1 MIITEVSKI
10 DRMVEEILGTTKGVI
25 SVDMK
30 DYALIKDNSSSLK
43 AIKVEIP
50 EMSEES
56 IGDLDQALTDT
67 CGDEECN
74 ILLYIATL
82 KSTENPITVEQM
94 QLFGNPLDRYV
105 ADSAHII
112 WGLGEYESGYD
123 GVTILIVV
131 GDSKSE

>member
-56 IGDLDQALTDT
+56 IGDLDQALADT
-67 CGDEECN
+67 CGDKECN

-82 KSTENPITVEQM
+82 KSTESPITVEQM
-94 QLFGNPLDRYV
+94 QLFGNSLDKYV
-105 ADSAHII
+105 SDSAHII

-123 GVTILIVV
+123 GVAILIVV
-131 GDSKSE
+131 GDSK

>member
-1 MIITEVSKI
+1 MIITDVSQI
-10 DRMVEEILGTTKGVI
+10 DRMVEELLGSTKGII

-30 DYALIKDNSSSLK
+30 DYGLIKDSSSSLK
-43 AIKVEIP
+43 AVKVEIP

-56 IGDLDQALTDT
+56 IGVLDQALADT

-82 KSTENPITVEQM
+82 KSTEHPITVEQM
-94 QLFGNPLDRYV
+94 QFFGNSLDKYV
-105 ADSAHII
+105 ADSANII

-123 GVTILIVV
+123 GVTILVVV
-131 GDSKSE
+131 GDSK

>member
-1 MIITEVSKI
+1 MIITEVSLI

-56 IGDLDQALTDT
+56 IGDLDQALVDT
-67 CGDEECN
+67 CGDKECN

-82 KSTENPITVEQM
+82 KSTQNPITVEQM
-94 QLFGNPLDRYV
+94 QLFGNSLDKYV
-105 ADSAHII
+105 SDSAHII

-131 GDSKSE
+131 GDSN

>member
-1 MIITEVSKI
+1 MIITDVSQI
-10 DRMVEEILGTTKGVI
+10 DHMVEEMLASTKGVI

-30 DYALIKDNSSSLK
+30 DYGLIKNSSSSLK

-50 EMSEES
+50 EMSERS
-56 IGDLDQALTDT
+56 IEVLDQALADT

-82 KSTENPITVEQM
+82 KSTENPLTVEQM
-94 QLFGNPLDRYV
+94 QFLGNSLDRYV
-105 ADSAHII
+105 ADSANII

-123 GVTILIVV
+123 GVTILLVV
-131 GDSKSE
+131 GDSK

>member
-1 MIITEVSKI
+1 
-10 DRMVEEILGTTKGVI
+10 MVEEMLASTKGVI

-30 DYALIKDNSSSLK
+30 DYGLIKNSSSSLK

-50 EMSEES
+50 EMSERS
-56 IGDLDQALTDT
+56 IEVLDQALADT

-82 KSTENPITVEQM
+82 KSTENPLTVEQM
-94 QLFGNPLDRYV
+94 QFLGNSLDRYV
-105 ADSAHII
+105 ADSANII

-123 GVTILIVV
+123 GVTILLVV
-131 GDSKSE
+131 GDSK